1 MTEWPTVDEVIA
13 QWNEGHGC
21 VAEPSPSLHPAL
33 LPAPDV
39 VNVPGT
45 PFQVIRRADG
55 MFDVWDGYRWRSACH
70 DTLSAA
76 YAAALDLPRG
86 ASRETAG
93 VERQVVAAAAPPAD
107 PLAFFRGLGWAMVL
121 SAPLWVAVV
130 IAWRRW
136 A

>member
-1 MTEWPTVDEVIA
+1 MTEWPTVDQVIA
-13 QWNEGHGC
+13 DWAEGVGC
-21 VAEPSPSLHPAL
+21 VAEPSPTLHPSI
-33 LPAPDV
+33 PTPDV

-45 PFQVIRRADG
+45 PYQVIRRADAT
-55 MFDVWDGYRWRSACH
+55 FDVWDGYRWVSQGH

-93 VERQVVAAAAPPAD
+93 VERRCGYTAAPPVD
-107 PLAFFRGLGWAMVL
+107 PRLWRGIAYALVPSLIIWAGIIWCV
-121 SAPLWVAVV
+121 
-130 IAWRRW
+130 WRF